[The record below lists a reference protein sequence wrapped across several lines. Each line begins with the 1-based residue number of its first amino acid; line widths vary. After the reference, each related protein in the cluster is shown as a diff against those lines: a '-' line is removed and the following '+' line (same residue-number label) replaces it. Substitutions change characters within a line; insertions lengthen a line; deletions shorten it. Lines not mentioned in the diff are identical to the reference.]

1 MTTPLPPER
10 IPASVVIEEVLT
22 DRTWHARLPNG
33 KQILAFARPRSPQ
46 RTLNVGDRI
55 EVWMTVEDF
64 SRGEVQ

>member
-1 MTTPLPPER
+1 MTSPLPPER
-10 IPASVVIEEVLT
+10 IHASVVIEEILT

-33 KQILAFARPRSPQ
+33 KQILAFTRPRSPQ
-46 RTLNVGDRI
+46 HTFRIGDQI